1 MSKERFIDVFG
12 DGEFEFSKL
21 RVTIHGYEGKTKQG
35 WIPISES
42 VYDESDAADVP
53 TIEGR

>member
-1 MSKERFIDVFG
+1 MSKEKFIDVFG
-12 DGEFEFSKL
+12 DGEYVFSKL
-21 RVTIHGYEGKTKQG
+21 RVTKHGYEAKTKKG

-42 VYDESDAADVP
+42 IYDESDAADVP